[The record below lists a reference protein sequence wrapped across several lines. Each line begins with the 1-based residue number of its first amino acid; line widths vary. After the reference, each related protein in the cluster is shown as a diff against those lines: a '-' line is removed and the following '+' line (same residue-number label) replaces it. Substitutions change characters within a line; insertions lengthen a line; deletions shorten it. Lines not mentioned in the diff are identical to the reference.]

1 MILGNHRDA
10 WVFGAADPNS
20 GTAALMEIA
29 RAFSVLRN
37 YGRIRSETMHGA
49 IAILYSVIGLAAGY
63 NVLMCDIM
71 LMLMYKSPPL
81 ALYFSVLFPTHSH
94 PHTCMHTYTHI
105 GWRPGRTIVLCS
117 WDAEEYSVVGSTEWV
132 EVSILLSM

>member
-29 RAFSVLRN
+29 RAFSVLRS
-37 YGRIRSETMHGA
+37 YGRIHSETVHGA

-63 NVLMCDIM
+63 NVLMCD
-71 LMLMYKSPPL
+71 
-81 ALYFSVLFPTHSH
+81 T
-94 PHTCMHTYTHI
+94 
-105 GWRPGRTIVLCS
+105 
-117 WDAEEYSVVGSTEWV
+117 
-132 EVSILLSM
+132 

>member
-1 MILGNHRDA
+1 MVILGNHRDA

-29 RAFSVLRN
+29 RAFSVLRS
-37 YGRIRSETMHGA
+37 YGRIRSETVHGA

-71 LMLMYKSPPL
+71 LMLM
-81 ALYFSVLFPTHSH
+81 
-94 PHTCMHTYTHI
+94 
-105 GWRPGRTIVLCS
+105 
-117 WDAEEYSVVGSTEWV
+117 
-132 EVSILLSM
+132 